1 MKKLLIAVESVIGLF
16 MAGVLAYRL
25 ASPEIVIANLSQ
37 ATVEEV
43 VIRLPLNRI
52 AFGQI
57 APGKERSIYYSASQA
72 DGEYNYTVKFPGQ
85 LALSGS
91 CGYVTN
97 SDYGK
102 RLQLVVL
109 GTEAVECGESNKIF

>member
-1 MKKLLIAVESVIGLF
+1 MKKLLIAVASVIGLF

-25 ASPEIVIANLSQ
+25 ASPEIVIANLSE

-43 VIRLPLNRI
+43 VIRLPSNRI

-57 APGKERSIYYSASQA
+57 APGKESVIYYSASQA
-72 DGEYNYTVKFPGQ
+72 EGEYNYEVQFPGQ
-85 LALSGS
+85 LALSGN
-91 CGYVTN
+91 CGYVTK
-97 SDYGK
+97 SEYGK

-109 GTEAVECGESNKIF
+109 GPEAVECRESNKIF